1 MYFTAT
7 FPYIV
12 LFILFIRGVTLPNA
26 SEGIIYYLKPDFAR
40 LKDPAVRSLADFE
53 INRRPVIMND
63 QNLTLT
69 TKSQIMVA
77 PWTIELS
84 CPLPKD
90 TCMNGYY
97 KNPKLFFKVD
107 ISA

>member
-1 MYFTAT
+1 M
-7 FPYIV
+7 
-12 LFILFIRGVTLPNA
+12 
-26 SEGIIYYLKPDFAR
+26 D
-40 LKDPAVRSLADFE
+40 
-53 INRRPVIMND
+53 D

-84 CPLPKD
+84 CPLPED

-97 KNPKLFFKVD
+97 KNLKLFFKVD

>member
-1 MYFTAT
+1 M
-7 FPYIV
+7 
-12 LFILFIRGVTLPNA
+12 
-26 SEGIIYYLKPDFAR
+26 D
-40 LKDPAVRSLADFE
+40 
-53 INRRPVIMND
+53 D

-77 PWTIELS
+77 PGTIELS

-97 KNPKLFFKVD
+97 KNPQLFFKVD